1 MMDAILNWFPDRET
15 AFLLCGVLGLLC
27 IASLIN
33 GTLTWRRKGP
43 VGDLGP
49 RIRAWWG
56 MVVIFAL
63 ATVIGPVATVV
74 LFALMSFLALRE
86 FITLTPTRR
95 GDHRTLFWVFFI
107 ILPVHYLILGSGWY
121 GLFVIF
127 VPVYA
132 FLFVPIRSALGRDAT
147 DFLGRVAKI
156 QWAMMICIYCLSHV
170 PALLHLNL
178 DGKPA
183 PQAALLLW
191 FVIVVQVSDVFQY
204 CWGKL
209 LGRHKISPN
218 LSPKKTWEGF
228 VLGVASASGLGAA
241 LMWATPFTVTE
252 AFTVAVVVC
261 AMGFAGDITMSAI
274 KRDRGIKDFG
284 DLLPGHGGMMDRID
298 SLVFAAPVFYHTVR
312 YLKIEGFALF

>member
-1 MMDAILNWFPDRET
+1 MIDQVLAWFPDRET
-15 AFLLCGVLGLLC
+15 ALLLGGVLALLVL
-27 IASLIN
+27 ASVVN
-33 GTLTWRRKGP
+33 GALVLRTGGP

-56 MVVIFAL
+56 MVAVFAT
-63 ATVIGPVATVV
+63 ATAIGPTATVV
-74 LFALMSFLALRE
+74 LFAIMSFLALRE

-95 GDHRTLFWVFFI
+95 GDHRTLFWVFFV
-107 ILPVHYLILGSGWY
+107 ILPLHYLILGSGWY
-121 GLFVIF
+121 GMFVIF
-127 VPVYA
+127 IPVYA
-132 FLFVPIRSALGRDAT
+132 FLFVPIRSALGRETT

-156 QWAMMICIYCLSHV
+156 QWAMMICIYSLSHV

-178 DGKPA
+178 DVKPA

-209 LGRHKISPN
+209 LGRHQVSPTI
-218 LSPKKTWEGF
+218 SPKKTWEGF
-228 VLGVASASGLGAA
+228 VLGIASASGLGAG
-241 LMWATPFTVTE
+241 LWWATPFTPLE
-252 AFTVAVVVC
+252 AGLVALVIC

-284 DLLPGHGGMMDRID
+284 ALLPGHGGMMDRID
-298 SLVFAAPVFYHTVR
+298 SLVFAAPVFYHIVR
-312 YLKIEGFALF
+312 HLGIEGVLLF